1 MWKGSMKPKMEEFLI
16 DKKVKILL
24 GNFSNIVVATYDNR
38 VYECNILYDQCKIEE
53 VEVIRN
59 KIGKK
64 GENISQVEKVK
75 EMVPKKLWKE
85 IEFFRGIGINFLI
98 FLPILFFLIFL
109 IFLILF
115 LIFFI
120 FILYLITN
128 YSYLFLFIFTSF

>member
-98 FLPILFFLIFL
+98 FLFFIL
-109 IFLILF
+109 LILF
-115 LIFFI
+115 LIFLYI
-120 FILYLITN
+120 YILYLITN